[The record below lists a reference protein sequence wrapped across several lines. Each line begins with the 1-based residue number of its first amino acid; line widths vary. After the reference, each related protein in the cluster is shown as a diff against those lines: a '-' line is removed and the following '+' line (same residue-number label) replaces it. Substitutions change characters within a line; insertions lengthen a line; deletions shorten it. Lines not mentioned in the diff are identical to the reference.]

1 MRLLMATQNGA
12 QELRVKGGTQQ
23 ISELLTE
30 KIGGNK
36 IYLERAVTR
45 IVQWEEDGG
54 GLTIYTATGA
64 PFRARHAIV
73 TIPPQFVTRI
83 DFQPPLPPNR
93 RLLMENMPMGHLIK
107 FVITYDQAYWR
118 DAGYSGEVVSNGG
131 DRLLPGCSS
140 GPISIVYDATTDS
153 GVAALVG
160 FIAGQHATE
169 WKAKTEKERKTAVL
183 LSLTQCLGMWAAQP
197 TSYTEKDWSEE
208 DYVGGCPVSFGV
220 PGIAFSFHALQQ
232 PHGRISW
239 AGTETS
245 NHWTG
250 YLSGAVQSGRRA
262 ACEVLTSKES
272 PNAGDLRRLVRR
284 RASGSFAVPNV
295 LSQLVAPLLALVV
308 AVLAVSIFYL
318 N

>member
-1 MRLLMATQNGA
+1 MQ
-12 QELRVKGGTQQ
+12 
-23 ISELLTE
+23 
-30 KIGGNK
+30 
-36 IYLERAVTR
+36 
-45 IVQWEEDGG
+45 
-54 GLTIYTATGA
+54 
-64 PFRARHAIV
+64 
-73 TIPPQFVTRI
+73 
-83 DFQPPLPPNR
+83 
-93 RLLMENMPMGHLIK
+93 
-107 FVITYDQAYWR
+107 
-118 DAGYSGEVVSNGG
+118 
-131 DRLLPGCSS
+131 
-140 GPISIVYDATTDS
+140 
-153 GVAALVG
+153 
-160 FIAGQHATE
+160 
-169 WKAKTEKERKTAVL
+169 EKERKTAVL